1 MGTPPWQFTFA
12 FAHKSYIMLLKEL
25 TGDLV
30 KRLSTIKGQIEGIIK
45 MIEEEKEPDQILNQF
60 KAADQGLQKAHHLL
74 LDDVF
79 RKSLALK
86 LVQVMNACPG
96 NCQDAE
102 KIEYMKEQFPM
113 LEFDQLTTQIKEVN
127 AIDKRLEKHNK
138 NNLNKDLEDTPP
150 AV

>member
-1 MGTPPWQFTFA
+1 
-12 FAHKSYIMLLKEL
+12 MLQTESTTDLK
-25 TGDLV
+25 
-30 KRLSTIKGQIEGIIK
+30 KRLATVKGQIEGIIK
-45 MIEEEKEPDQILNQF
+45 MLDDETDPDKILVQF
-60 KAADQGLQKAHHLL
+60 KAADQGLQKAHYLL
-74 LDDVF
+74 MDEVF

-102 KIEYMKEQFPM
+102 KIEYMKQQFPM

-138 NNLNKDLEDTPP
+138 NISEKDLGDTPP
-150 AV
+150 AK

>member
-1 MGTPPWQFTFA
+1 
-12 FAHKSYIMLLKEL
+12 MLPGDL
-25 TGDLV
+25 TGDLK
-30 KRLSTIKGQIEGIIK
+30 KRLSTVKGQIEAIVR
-45 MIEEEKEPDQILNQF
+45 MLDEETDPDKILIQF
-60 KAADQGLQKAHHLL
+60 KAADQGLQKAHYLL
-74 LDDVF
+74 MDEVF

-113 LEFDQLTTQIKEVN
+113 LEFDQLTTNMKEIN

-138 NNLNKDLEDTPP
+138 K
-150 AV
+150 

>member
-1 MGTPPWQFTFA
+1 
-12 FAHKSYIMLLKEL
+12 MLLKEL

-45 MIEEEKEPDQILNQF
+45 MIEEGKEPDQILNQF
-60 KAADQGLQKAHHLL
+60 KAADQGLQKAHYLMM
-74 LDDVF
+74 DEVF

-127 AIDKRLEKHNK
+127 AIDKRQEKHNK

-150 AV
+150 AI

>member
-1 MGTPPWQFTFA
+1 
-12 FAHKSYIMLLKEL
+12 MLPKEL
-25 TGDLV
+25 TTDLV
-30 KRLSTIKGQIEGIIK
+30 KRLSMIKGQIEGIIK
-45 MIEEEKEPDQILNQF
+45 MFNDDKDPDQILNQF
-60 KAADQGLQKAHHLL
+60 KAADQGLQKAHYLMM
-74 LDDVF
+74 DEVF

-113 LEFDQLTTQIKEVN
+113 LEFDQLTNQIKEVH

-138 NNLNKDLEDTPP
+138 NISNKDLEDTPL
-150 AV
+150 AG

>member
-1 MGTPPWQFTFA
+1 
-12 FAHKSYIMLLKEL
+12 MLLKEL

-60 KAADQGLQKAHHLL
+60 KAADQGLQKAHYLL
-74 LDDVF
+74 MDEVF

-86 LVQVMNACPG
+86 LVHVMNACPG

-102 KIEYMKEQFPM
+102 KI
-113 LEFDQLTTQIKEVN
+113 
-127 AIDKRLEKHNK
+127 
-138 NNLNKDLEDTPP
+138 
-150 AV
+150 

>member
-1 MGTPPWQFTFA
+1 
-12 FAHKSYIMLLKEL
+12 MLPKEL

-30 KRLSTIKGQIEGIIK
+30 KRLNTIKGQIDAIVR
-45 MIEEEKEPDQILNQF
+45 MLDEETDPDKIMVQF
-60 KAADQGLQKAHHLL
+60 KAADQGLQKAHYLL
-74 LDDVF
+74 MDEVF

-86 LVQVMNACPG
+86 LVQVLNACPG

-150 AV
+150 AI